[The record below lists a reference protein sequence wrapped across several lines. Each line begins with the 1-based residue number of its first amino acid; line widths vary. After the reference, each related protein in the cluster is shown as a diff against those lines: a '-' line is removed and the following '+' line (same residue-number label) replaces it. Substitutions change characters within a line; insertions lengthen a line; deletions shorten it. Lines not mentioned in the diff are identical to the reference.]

1 MADMAQAHDSL
12 VKKKDQEHADDL
24 AQHQQQTQEHI
35 KGEYRRAPI
44 HRWIARQLRD
54 FDTSVYAVVVLNSGF
69 WLW

>member
-35 KGEYRRAPI
+35 KGEKRRAPRTHSPVDCPPI
-44 HRWIARQLRD
+44 KGL
-54 FDTSVYAVVVLNSGF
+54 VYM
-69 WLW
+69 WLLS